1 MKRKNGQN
9 QKRRGDIL
17 LLACCLGLAVLA
29 FGIQALTK
37 KPGSTVVVKQEG
49 EEIHRYPLSV
59 DREILLETQAGYNLL
74 VIEGG
79 SAYIRE
85 ADCPH
90 NLCVGEGRIRRTGET
105 LVCLPHKLTI
115 TIEGEDASAPD
126 AYTY

>member
-9 QKRRGDIL
+9 RKRRGDML

-29 FGIQALTK
+29 FGIQAWTQ

-49 EEIHRYPLSV
+49 EEIGRYPLSV

-79 SAYIRE
+79 QAYIRE

-90 NLCVGEGRIRRTGET
+90 GLCAHEGKISRTGET

-115 TIEGEDASAPD
+115 TIEGETDNVPD
-126 AYTY
+126 AYT